1 MMFMLLSI
9 AIAVIVVLFLL
20 LPLFSSKIKTLGKD
34 RDAVNVEVAAAHL
47 SELKEELQSGQI
59 SEEQFQRYRLELEKT
74 ALEEI
79 GDSSDISPE
88 QPVKTGN
95 TTLAVIIALVVPLLS
110 LFIYKQIGSEEALSG
125 VQASLQKDNVHSQE
139 ELDEFIRSVEKD
151 VQDNPGNVESRIALG
166 QVYVEL
172 ERYSDAAAVYRQLY
186 QIRPD
191 DPAILLDYAEA
202 LALFHDNRLIGRPT
216 ELLNEVLAI
225 EPDNGRALW
234 LAGFASLQAGD
245 REQTLMHWDRL
256 LAGIEPN
263 SEIYAQVTKL
273 IDQIKLNQPSSEAAE
288 VEKDKI
294 ATQSITVNVSIAP
307 EFDANIDPNTT
318 LFVFARAAEGPRMP
332 LAVHKGKAKDLPL
345 SVSLDD
351 SMAMVPNMSLS
362 RFPQIVI
369 GARLSTNDQ
378 PQGQSGDYEGFSTT
392 IELSETPD
400 IDILINAT
408 KP

>member
-1 MMFMLLSI
+1 MMFMLLGI

-20 LPLFSSKIKTLGKD
+20 LPLFSRKTKTPGKD

-59 SEEQFQRYRLELEKT
+59 SDEQFQRYRLELEKT
-74 ALEEI
+74 ALEELD
-79 GDSSDISPE
+79 DSKDISQE
-88 QPVKTGN
+88 ETVKTGN
-95 TTLAVIIALVVPLLS
+95 TVLAVIIALVIPLLS
-110 LFIYKQIGSEEALSG
+110 LFIYQQIGSEEALSG
-125 VQASLQKDNVHSQE
+125 VQTSPQQNNVHSQK
-139 ELDEFIRSVEKD
+139 ELEEFIRSVEKD
-151 VQDNPGNVESRIALG
+151 VEENPESVESRMALG

-172 ERYSDAAAVYRQLY
+172 KRYSDAAAVYRQLY
-186 QIRPD
+186 LLRSK

-245 REQTLMHWDRL
+245 RDQTLMHWQRL
-256 LAGIEPN
+256 LAGIEPG
-263 SEIYAQVTKL
+263 SEIYVQVNKL
-273 IDQIKLNQPSSEAAE
+273 LDQIKSKEPSSEADE
-288 VEKDKI
+288 TVKEDI
-294 ATQSITVNVSIAP
+294 ATQSITVNVSISEELKAG
-307 EFDANIDPNTT
+307 IDPNTT

-332 LAVHKGKAKDLPL
+332 LAVHKGKAMDLPL

-351 SMAMVPNMSLS
+351 SMAMVPNMALS
-362 RFPQIVI
+362 RFPQIVV
-369 GARLSTNDQ
+369 GARLSSNDQ
-378 PQGQSGDYEGFSTT
+378 PQGQSGDYEGFSAT
-392 IELSETPD
+392 IELSENSVVD
-400 IDILINAT
+400 VLINSA

>member
-1 MMFMLLSI
+1 MMFMFLSI

-20 LPLFSSKIKTLGKD
+20 LPLFSRNIKTLDKD
-34 RDAVNVEVAAAHL
+34 RDAANVEVAAAHL

-74 ALEEI
+74 ALEELSN
-79 GDSSDISPE
+79 DNEMSPGK
-88 QPVKTGN
+88 PLKIGN
-95 TTLAVIIALVVPLLS
+95 TALAIIIALVVPLLS
-110 LFIYKQIGSEEALSG
+110 LFIYQQIGSEEALSG
-125 VQASLQKDNVHSQE
+125 VQASQQENKVHSQE

-151 VQDNPGNVESRIALG
+151 VEENPEGVESRIALG

-172 ERYSDAAAVYRQLY
+172 ERYNDAAAVYRQLY
-186 QIRPD
+186 QLRPN

-263 SEIYAQVTKL
+263 SEIYAQVNKL
-273 IDQIKLNQPSSEAAE
+273 IDQIKSANPAFEEDMTA
-288 VEKDKI
+288 KDDI
-294 ATQSITVNVSIAP
+294 AIQSITVNVAIAP
-307 EFDANIDPNTT
+307 ELQANIDPNTT

-362 RFPQIVI
+362 RFPQIVV
-369 GARLSTNDQ
+369 GARLSSNDQ
-378 PQGQSGDYEGFSTT
+378 PQGQSGDYQGFTAT
-392 IELSETPD
+392 IELSESPVVNV
-400 IDILINAT
+400 LINET